1 MKYIYIN
8 MQIFV
13 HTKQSCFSYMF
24 LPICNPDSFPTHGVS
39 RVTEGTAAFAKRL
52 EDRALP
58 VFGSTRAAEAP
69 FSKAIWRK
77 SREKIHPG

>member
-1 MKYIYIN
+1 
-8 MQIFV
+8 
-13 HTKQSCFSYMF
+13 MF

-77 SREKIHPG
+77 SNEKSIQEENDDGWLIICNGNGLW